1 MADRIETIG
10 IYSAYGFAKEAGYT
24 GTKAEFEQGL
34 KNSAEYADNAA
45 SSANAATNA
54 KNAAVTAKK
63 DAQAAQSAA
72 ETAQGLA
79 EDAQAAAEEA
89 KNDAEAAAASL
100 DASTIARIDG
110 FYENMGVG
118 TADQLMASQKV
129 NDSDPY
135 IFRTSGGT
143 SDIGNREEL
152 EIVGGSVVWNQLVQ
166 NGNFT
171 DISAWDIVGTG
182 TSYTVENNIATVNHV
197 GVTSFIYQPI
207 SCIAN
212 HKYFITVDVRS
223 DVETEAILYWDGGSL
238 STHRRISS
246 DWQTIT
252 RLYNGAGTGIN
263 LSIRPNAG
271 EGNTSQLKNFMLL
284 DLTAMF
290 GSEIADHIYELE
302 QAEAGAGVAWFR
314 KYFPNDYYDYNPG
327 ELTHVTDLQSHDTVG
342 FNLLEDSVTVGYRYT
357 DGVYTSATAKYAAS
371 SIFSVL
377 PNTKYCFSFPSLSK
391 ASAIYIVM
399 FDNNKNHIKS
409 TDYIGIPNATKRVL
423 HTAESDTRY
432 MAFYLYSNDTLIS
445 SDFDNACVNI
455 SWSGTR
461 DGEYEPYD
469 KHSYPL
475 DPSLTLRGIP
485 KLTADGDLT
494 YDGDVYKPDGTVE
507 RRYRIVDLGTLN
519 WGTRATGDTHKSLYA
534 QLPYPYNGYPRG
546 NVSIL
551 SDAYVA
557 SDTGY
562 YSGAN
567 DPKIINPDNSAI
579 GFLYFSSSGT
589 PRASVLNLIVGINDE
604 PAGHLIYTLAEPT
617 TEQAEPYTSPQIVD
631 DWGTEGFVTTSIVP
645 VGHNTSYPAN
655 LRDKLQHLPDLPD
668 DDGYYMTQ
676 VTGTQMSLIRF
687 RIPQAPAED
696 GEYILKATVSNGTPT
711 YTWEAVVEAEG
722 GEG

>member
-1 MADRIETIG
+1 MADRVETIG

-54 KNAAVTAKK
+54 KNAAVTAKT

-129 NDSDPY
+129 HNSDPY
-135 IFRTSGGT
+135 IFRTSGGI

-152 EIVGGSVVWNQLVQ
+152 EIVGGSIVWNQLSRRILTDQSEVYGITRTASEDRTKMTYTGTATKTDNYTAITVSPTVVGHKVLITLGNVTLPSGAKLLYSNADKCTTTIYAIIYNTAQ
-166 NGNFT
+166 IGVSIEQGTEVNFT
-171 DISAWDIVGTG
+171 VK
-182 TSYTVENNIATVNHV
+182 
-197 GVTSFIYQPI
+197 P
-207 SCIAN
+207 
-212 HKYFITVDVRS
+212 
-223 DVETEAILYWDGGSL
+223 
-238 STHRRISS
+238 
-246 DWQTIT
+246 
-252 RLYNGAGTGIN
+252 
-263 LSIRPNAG
+263 
-271 EGNTSQLKNFMLL
+271 QLF

-302 QAEAGAGVAWFR
+302 QAEEGAGVAWFR
-314 KYFPNDYYDYNPG
+314 KYFPNDYYEYNAG
-327 ELTHVTDLQSHDTVG
+327 ELMHVSDLQSHDTVG
-342 FNLLEDSVTVGYRYT
+342 FNAWDEEWEQGGIAIATGQNTSVINAIRSKNYIPCFGGT
-357 DGVYTSATAKYAAS
+357 KYFLNVIGNKI
-371 SIFSVL
+371 SIFVL
-377 PNTKYCFSFPSLSK
+377 WYD
-391 ASAIYIVM
+391 A
-399 FDNNKNHIKS
+399 NKNFIS
-409 TDYIGIPNATKRVL
+409 YNSNA
-423 HTAESDTRY
+423 
-432 MAFYLYSNDTLIS
+432 SNALRTS
-445 SDFDNACVNI
+445 PSNACYFRLRVDGYGNTYNNDI
-455 SWSGTR
+455 CINLSWSGTR
-461 DGEYEPYD
+461 DGEYEPYV

-475 DPSLTLRGIP
+475 DSSLTLRGIP

-494 YDGDVYKPDGTVE
+494 YDGDIYKPDGTVE
-507 RRYRIVDLGTLN
+507 RRYGVVDLGELS
-519 WGTRATGDTHKSLYA
+519 WEATTTANRYMAYLAPNPYAKPSGSYSVAVPFVTNSKYAILSQNQVYANYVGLSIQSMTGGSLYIYDDTISTA
-534 QLPYPYNGYPRG
+534 EALK
-546 NVSIL
+546 
-551 SDAYVA
+551 A
-557 SDTGY
+557 S
-562 YSGAN
+562 
-567 DPKIINPDNSAI
+567 
-579 GFLYFSSSGT
+579 L
-589 PRASVLNLIVGINDE
+589 VGKYLVYE
-604 PAGHLIYTLAEPT
+604 LAEPT
-617 TEQAEPYTSPQIVD
+617 TEESEPYTSPQIVD
-631 DWGTEGFVTTSIVP
+631 DWGTEEFVTTSIVP

-668 DDGYYMTQ
+668 NDGYYMTQ